1 MTIFKAEQVTRP
13 NNQSNSR
20 QSLTDRI
27 YVALKQEIFDFI
39 LLPGDRFT
47 ESEVAARMTASRTP
61 VREALSL
68 LQREG
73 FVDVMFRSGWQVKPF
88 DFDQFDQLYEL
99 RIVLEM
105 AAVRRL
111 CEMDTM
117 PDLDDL
123 KEFWLVDPQDR
134 LEDGPEVSAMDER
147 FHIRLVEAS
156 GNREMARVHHNITE
170 RLRIIRRIDFTQRPR
185 IEATYQEH
193 AKILRA
199 IIKRRADEAQR
210 LLKTHIEESQTEV
223 RKITLHMLHEA
234 RRQPPSVRLSDGM
247 DSRSAKP

>member
-1 MTIFKAEQVTRP
+1 MIFKADPVTRP
-13 NNQSNSR
+13 NNNR
-20 QSLTDRI
+20 QSLTERI
-27 YVALKQEIFDFI
+27 YAALKQEIFDFV

-47 ESEVAARMTASRTP
+47 ESEVASRMTASRTP
-61 VREALSL
+61 VREALTL

-88 DFDQFDQLYEL
+88 DFEQFDQLYEL
-99 RIVLEM
+99 RIILEM
-105 AAVRRL
+105 AAIRRL
-111 CEMDTM
+111 CEMNTL
-117 PDLDDL
+117 PDLEDL
-123 KEFWLVDPQDR
+123 KDFWLVEPDDR
-134 LEDGPEVSAMDER
+134 LEDGPHVSAMDER

-185 IEATYQEH
+185 VEATYDEH
-193 AKILRA
+193 AKILRT

-234 RRQPPSVRLSDGM
+234 RQQPSDVR
-247 DSRSAKP
+247 RSEGVGSARP

>member
-1 MTIFKAEQVTRP
+1 VTRA
-13 NNQSNSR
+13 NNNR

-27 YVALKQEIFDFI
+27 YTALKQEIFDFA

-61 VREALSL
+61 VREALTL

-88 DFDQFDQLYEL
+88 DFKLFDQLYEL

-105 AAVRRL
+105 AAIKTL
-111 CEMDTM
+111 CEMEGT
-117 PDLDDL
+117 PNLESL
-123 KEFWLVDPQDR
+123 KEIWLVPVEDR
-134 LEDGPEVSAMDER
+134 LDDGPEVSLLDEQ
-147 FHIRLVEAS
+147 FHTRLVEAS
-156 GNREMARVHHNITE
+156 GNREMAKVHQNVTE

-193 AKILRA
+193 AKILRT
-199 IIKRRADEAQR
+199 IIKRRTDEAQR
-210 LLKTHIEESQTEV
+210 LMKTHIEESQTEV

-234 RRQPPSVRLSDGM
+234 RQEPIDHRLAQGSEAATGD
-247 DSRSAKP
+247 A